1 MDAAFALMF
10 AILVTAL
17 TTTIIYNNHSVLRL
31 LLDRWFEYMEC
42 PRLKG
47 PHLLDLVI
55 DHADIE
61 TMSILT
67 HATHLQIHGHNS
79 YVLGKFGPQL
89 RKRHDL
95 TEDMVAAFELLLDA
109 IREYPK
115 RLKRGQSCM
124 NQALMD
130 FKKDPESLE
139 DDSDSVDE
147 YEDAPESLG
156 LVSDDLSTLP
166 RHRCPRPTS
175 VPDGN
180 LNG

>member
-1 MDAAFALMF
+1 M
-10 AILVTAL
+10 
-17 TTTIIYNNHSVLRL
+17 
-31 LLDRWFEYMEC
+31 
-42 PRLKG
+42 
-47 PHLLDLVI
+47 
-55 DHADIE
+55 
-61 TMSILT
+61 
-67 HATHLQIHGHNS
+67 
-79 YVLGKFGPQL
+79 LGKFGPQL

-95 TEDMVAAFELLLDA
+95 TEDIVAAFELLLDA

-115 RLKRGQSCM
+115 RSKKRQSCM

-130 FKKDPESLE
+130 FKKDSESLE

-147 YEDAPESLG
+147 YEDAPGSLD